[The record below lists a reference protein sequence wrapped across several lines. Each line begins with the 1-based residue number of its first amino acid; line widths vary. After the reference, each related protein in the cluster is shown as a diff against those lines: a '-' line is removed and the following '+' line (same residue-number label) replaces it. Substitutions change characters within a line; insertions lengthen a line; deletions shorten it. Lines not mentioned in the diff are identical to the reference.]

1 MHSSTSRLL
10 VLLALAVLLAA
21 PALAGPP
28 QAGVHARPAAQR
40 DRDRDRAS
48 QVERFTR
55 TLKLGP
61 TGQLVVGNLAGDI
74 TVTAGGADT
83 VTIDVVKTARGGS
96 DADAQ
101 EQLKLVEVEI
111 SERAG
116 RGEVRTRYPQTE
128 RHIGNVSVSYTI
140 TVPAG
145 TSVEA
150 RSVSGD
156 VRVTGIKGAVDAE
169 SVSGEVEIRQAE
181 RVETAKSISGD
192 VDIDGVSFDGTFEA
206 SSVSGDVRARNVK
219 ARRIDLGSVSGNVE
233 VGEVSCQ
240 TADLKSTS
248 GDVTYTGAFQKSGR
262 YEFRSHSG
270 TVRVT
275 LTGDVGFEL
284 EASTFSGSIDS
295 DLPITIGGAGRPA
308 ERGSHRSIRG
318 VYGDGSA
325 TLDVTTFSGNVIIR
339 KR

>member
-10 VLLALAVLLAA
+10 VPMALAVSLAA
-21 PALAGPP
+21 PALAGNP
-28 QAGVHARPAAQR
+28 QDGIRARVEAQR
-40 DRDRDRAS
+40 DRSS

-61 TGQLVVGNLAGDI
+61 SGQLVISNLAGDI
-74 TVTAGGADT
+74 TVTAGGGDT
-83 VTIDVVKTARGGS
+83 VTVEVVKTARGGS

-111 SERAG
+111 GERAG
-116 RGEVRTRYPQTE
+116 RGEVRTRYPQTG
-128 RHIGNVSVSYTI
+128 RRSTNVSVSYTV
-140 TVPAG
+140 TAPPG

-156 VRVTGIKGAVDAE
+156 VRVTGIKGALEAE
-169 SVSGEVEIRQAE
+169 SVSGEIEIRQAE

-192 VDIDGVSFDGTFEA
+192 VDIDGVSFDGTLEA

-219 ARRIDLGSVSGNVE
+219 ARRIDLGSVSGDVE
-233 VGEVSCQ
+233 VGEVSCE

-248 GDVTYTGAFQKSGR
+248 GDVQYTGAFQKSGR

-270 TVRVT
+270 NVRVT
-275 LTGDVGFEL
+275 LSGDVGFEL
-284 EASTFSGSIDS
+284 EASTFSGTIDS
-295 DLPITIGGAGRPA
+295 ELPVTIGGAGRTGD
-308 ERGSHRSIRG
+308 RGSRRSIRG

-325 TLDVTTFSGNVIIR
+325 SLDVTTFSGNVIIR

>member
-10 VLLALAVLLAA
+10 VPVALVVSLAA
-21 PALAGPP
+21 PALAGTPHE
-28 QAGVHARPAAQR
+28 GIRARAEAQR
-40 DRDRDRAS
+40 DRERSS

-61 TGQLVVGNLAGDI
+61 NGQLVVSNLAGDI
-74 TVTAGGADT
+74 TVTAGGGDT
-83 VTIDVVKTARGGS
+83 ATIEVVKTARSRS
-96 DADAQ
+96 DEDAR

-111 SERAG
+111 TERAG
-116 RGEVRTRYPQTE
+116 RGEVRTRYPQTG
-128 RHIGNVSVSYTI
+128 RRSTNVSVSYTV
-140 TVPAG
+140 TAPAG
-145 TSVEA
+145 TSVEV

-156 VRVTGIKGAVDAE
+156 VRVTGIKGALDAE
-169 SVSGEVEIRQAE
+169 SVSGEIEIRQAE

-192 VDIDGVSFDGTFEA
+192 VDIDGVSFDGTLEA
-206 SSVSGDVRARNVK
+206 SSVSGDVLARNVK
-219 ARRIDLGSVSGNVE
+219 VRRLDLGSVSGNVE
-233 VGEVSCQ
+233 VGEVTCE

-248 GDVTYTGAFQKSGR
+248 GDVQYTGAFQKSGR

-275 LTGDVGFEL
+275 LSGDVGFEI
-284 EASTFSGSIDS
+284 EASTFSGAIDS
-295 DLPITIGGAGRPA
+295 ELPITIGGAGRSSD
-308 ERGSHRSIRG
+308 RGSHRSIRG